1 MRIILN
7 LLILAAQ
14 AIATFIALI
23 AIYMIL
29 VLLEYRGGFDAFTG
43 TLFFQPFMG
52 ALISTISIGGCLLL
66 GLPIRLMAKI
76 NTWWTKRI
84 WLPIVGMIIGPSLL
98 ILSILPSLK
107 QTIIVNEDIQVQT
120 PNPGLA
126 VAGWFITAFAILHL
140 FPPHRFMVW
149 SEEMLRKLSGR
160 GASSQQNRGTV

>member
-14 AIATFIALI
+14 VVVTFIALI

-29 VLLEYRGGFDAFTG
+29 ILLEYRGGFDALVG
-43 TLFFQPFMG
+43 TVFFQPFIG
-52 ALISTISIGGCLLL
+52 ALMSMITIAVCLLL
-66 GLPIRLMAKI
+66 GLPIRFIDKVS
-76 NTWWTKRI
+76 TWWTKRI
-84 WLPIVGMIIGPSLL
+84 WLPILGIIIGPSLL
-98 ILSILPSLK
+98 ILSFLLK
-107 QTIIVNEDIQVQT
+107 HTTLVDQNIQIQT

-126 VAGWFITAFAILHL
+126 VAGWFILAFALLHL